1 MSWTDFVVRLLV
13 AFILG
18 AAIGVERQWL
28 KTRAVLKTNVL
39 VSLGAAMFVM
49 MSAMTP
55 GDSSPTRVAAQVVSG
70 IGFLGGGVILREG
83 ATVRGINTAAT
94 LWCAAAI
101 GTLAGSGFFLQA
113 YIGAIAV
120 VGANFLLRPLIPIFQ
135 QVDGNVN
142 LATQTQPSINYRCW
156 LICQAEDEMNVRTL
170 LFQSLR
176 ERELTLTAIH
186 SKTIRSGD
194 PTQSSVVE
202 IQADFFCGENA
213 DELELIEQVLNT
225 LKQQTK
231 IDRVSWEL
239 VPSDRD

>member
-55 GDSSPTRVAAQVVSG
+55 GDASPTRVAAQVVSG

-83 ATVRGINTAAT
+83 ASVRGINTAAT

-135 QVDGNVN
+135 QVDGNGN

-156 LICQAEDEMNVRTL
+156 LICQAEDEVNVRTL
-170 LFQSLR
+170 LFHSIR

-186 SKTIRSGD
+186 SKNLESSD

-202 IQADFFCGENA
+202 IQADFSCGENA
-213 DELELIEQVLNT
+213 DELELIEQVINI

-231 IDRVSWEL
+231 INRVSWEL
-239 VPSDRD
+239 VPGDRD